1 MRQVSVAEHYD
12 LLIDERDD
20 PVKDPP
26 ALRAYMER
34 WDGAPFIEALCPDRA
49 DEILEIGVGTGRLA
63 ARVAPLCGGFTGI
76 DVSPKTI
83 ARAAENLAGLQNVT
97 LVCGDFLQ
105 FPFEKKFS
113 AVYSSLTFLHIRAKR
128 KAMQKAANLLNDGG
142 RFVLSVDKNAQKFLE
157 CGERRVR
164 LYPDDPQKTEEY
176 LIAAG
181 FTVTETIQ
189 TDAACIFA
197 AVKGTF

>member
-12 LLIDERDD
+12 LLIDEGDD

-97 LVCGDFLQ
+97 LICGDFCNSLSKKSSMPCILRSHFCTFGPNARRYKRLQ
-105 FPFEKKFS
+105 NS
-113 AVYSSLTFLHIRAKR
+113 
-128 KAMQKAANLLNDGG
+128 
-142 RFVLSVDKNAQKFLE
+142 
-157 CGERRVR
+157 
-164 LYPDDPQKTEEY
+164 
-176 LIAAG
+176 
-181 FTVTETIQ
+181 
-189 TDAACIFA
+189 
-197 AVKGTF
+197 